1 MWIAELSRQSD
12 VPVATIK
19 YYLREGLLPAG
30 EAVGATRARY
40 DETHVRRLRLIR
52 ALVEA
57 GGLSLARVRNVLA
70 EVDEETRDMHDVL
83 GAAHGALIPT
93 DLSATDES
101 RGRVDDLIAEEG
113 WQVDPGSPDRVLLAN
128 ALDALEKVGY
138 HLDDDLLKT
147 YASAA
152 AQVADSEVAGLP
164 SDDRQQTVETTVLV
178 TALGGPV
185 LLALR
190 RLAQQSA
197 SASRFGM
204 PKRLAPPSAPRG
216 GQPPPRGAP
225 PPRRRGRSR

>member
-40 DETHVRRLRLIR
+40 GETHVRRLRLIR

-70 EVDEETRDMHDVL
+70 EVDEESLEMHDVL

-93 DLSATDES
+93 DLPATDES
-101 RGRVDDLIAEEG
+101 RRRVDDLIAERG
-113 WQVDPGSPDRVLLAN
+113 WEVHSGSPDRALLAN

-152 AQVADSEVAGLP
+152 TQVADAEVAALP
-164 SDDRQQTVETTVLV
+164 ADDRQRTVEATVLV

-197 SASRFGM
+197 SARRYGM
-204 PKRLAPPSAPRG
+204 PRRPACDVGEG
-216 GQPPPRGAP
+216 GV
-225 PPRRRGRSR
+225 RSTG

>member
-1 MWIAELSRQSD
+1 MWIAELSRQTD

-19 YYLREGLLPAG
+19 YYLREGLLHAG

-70 EVDEETRDMHDVL
+70 EVDEETREMHEVL
-83 GAAHGALIPT
+83 GAAHGALIPS
-93 DLSATDES
+93 DLTTTEES
-101 RGRVDDLIAEEG
+101 RGRVDELVAEQG
-113 WQVDPGSPDRVLLAN
+113 WQVDSESPDRLLLAN

-138 HLDDDLLKT
+138 HLDDHLLKT

-152 AQVADSEVAGLP
+152 VQVADAEVTSLP
-164 SDDRQQTVETTVLV
+164 ADDRQRTVEATVVV

-197 SASRFGM
+197 SAQRYGN
-204 PKRLAPPSAPRG
+204 PHRPACDTAEPAV
-216 GQPPPRGAP
+216 
-225 PPRRRGRSR
+225 RSTSQGVRSTG

>member
-1 MWIAELSRQSD
+1 MWIAELSRQTE

-70 EVDEETRDMHDVL
+70 EVDEESREMHDVL

-93 DLSATDES
+93 DLTATGES
-101 RGRVDDLIAEEG
+101 RRRVDDLVTAQG
-113 WQVDPGSPDRVLLAN
+113 WTVYSESPDRLLLAN

-138 HLDDDLLKT
+138 HLDDELLKT

-152 AQVADSEVAGLP
+152 EQVADAEVAGLP
-164 SDDRQQTVETTVLV
+164 ADDRQRTVEATVLV

-197 SASRFGM
+197 SASRYGT
-204 PKRLAPPSAPRG
+204 
-216 GQPPPRGAP
+216 
-225 PPRRRGRSR
+225 PRRPDCDDG

>member
-1 MWIAELSRQSD
+1 MWIAELSRQTD

-40 DETHVRRLRLIR
+40 DESHVRRLRLIR

-57 GGLSLARVRNVLA
+57 GGLSLARVRSVLA
-70 EVDEETRDMHDVL
+70 EVDEESRELHDIL

-93 DLSATDES
+93 DLAATEES
-101 RGRVDDLIAEEG
+101 RRRADDLVAEQG
-113 WQVDPGSPDRVLLAN
+113 WLVYSESPDRVFLAN

-147 YASAA
+147 YAAA
-152 AQVADSEVAGLP
+152 ATQVADADVAHLP
-164 SDDRQQTVETTVLV
+164 TGDRQQTVETTVLV

-185 LLALR
+185 LLAMR

-197 SASRFGM
+197 SARRFG
-204 PKRLAPPSAPRG
+204 ASQQQATAG
-216 GQPPPRGAP
+216 ECGV
-225 PPRRRGRSR
+225 RSTG

>member
-1 MWIAELSRQSD
+1 MWIAELSRQTEVS
-12 VPVATIK
+12 VATIK

-70 EVDEETRDMHDVL
+70 EVDEETREMHDVL

-93 DLSATDES
+93 DLTATDQTRS
-101 RGRVDDLIAEEG
+101 RVDDLIAEEG
-113 WQVDPGSPDRVLLAN
+113 WRVDSGSPDRMLLAN

-147 YASAA
+147 YAAA
-152 AQVADSEVAGLP
+152 AARVANAEVASLP
-164 SDDRQQTVETTVLV
+164 SDDRQRTVEATVVV

-197 SASRFGM
+197 SAQRYGKS
-204 PKRLAPPSAPRG
+204 PRLDCETAEA
-216 GQPPPRGAP
+216 
-225 PPRRRGRSR
+225 RRT